1 MDQVCA
7 CVCVVHETLGERD
20 AEAYLIWVMI
30 QSVAREL
37 GYQKE
42 EQPLCWSCRSLYDGG
57 SERFSGCFAAIFLTS
72 FDRMWPLYS

>member
-1 MDQVCA
+1 MTEVIMDYRVCA

-42 EQPLCWSCRSLYDGG
+42 EQPLCWSCRAVDLYMMEEVSVSVVVSLQY
-57 SERFSGCFAAIFLTS
+57 F
-72 FDRMWPLYS
+72 